1 MRLSAQ
7 TFFHPARCQPA
18 LLRRQRGLSLIEL
31 MISITIGLLLL
42 AGITALMA
50 QQSQASSE
58 LEKASR
64 QIENGRYAMQV
75 LQRDIQLAGYYGEY
89 YNLGSAPTSFPNP
102 CTTEVTPPAPEL
114 PLSDGL
120 PLPIQGYDSPSSV
133 PAPLSGCLADSN
145 HVPGTDILVIRHTDT
160 AAIPITS
167 AVAGQIY
174 LQTGLDVTQNFNK
187 GLGSGSD
194 ISVFTYKKMD
204 GTAAD
209 LRKYLVHI
217 YFVSPCNVPA
227 DGGSTCTGSGDDNG
241 NPVPTL
247 KRLELSVNN
256 GATAFTI
263 VPLVEGIENFQLDYG
278 LDTNNDGAP
287 DTYTT
292 GTYSSDTTAMT
303 PVDWAN
309 VMTVRVNLLARNNE
323 KTAGHTDSK
332 TYALGSAGTVGPF
345 NDAYKRRVFSAV
357 VRAVNSSSRRER

>member
-7 TFFHPARCQPA
+7 TFSYPVC
-18 LLRRQRGLSLIEL
+18 RRLTSSRGQSGLSLIEL

-42 AGITALMA
+42 AGITALIS
-50 QQSQASSE
+50 QQSQSSSE

-75 LQRDIQLAGYYGEY
+75 MQRDIQLAGYYGEY
-89 YNLGSAPTSFPNP
+89 YNLGSAPTSLPNP
-102 CTTEVTPPAPEL
+102 CITELTPPAPEL
-114 PLSDGL
+114 PLSEGL

-133 PAPLSGCLADSN
+133 PAPLSDCLSDSN
-145 HVPGTDILVIRHTDT
+145 HVSGTDILVIRRTDT
-160 AAIPITS
+160 TAIPITS
-167 AVAGQIY
+167 AATGQIY

-194 ISVFTYKKMD
+194 TSVFTFKKMD
-204 GTAAD
+204 GTPAD

-227 DGGSTCTGSGDDNG
+227 NGGSNCTGSGDDNG
-241 NPVPTL
+241 NPIPTL
-247 KRLELSVNN
+247 KRMELGVNN
-256 GATAFTI
+256 GTAAFTT
-263 VPLVEGIENFQLDYG
+263 VPLVEGIENLQLDYG

-292 GTYSSDTTAMT
+292 GTYSSGTTAMT
-303 PVDWAN
+303 SVDWAN
-309 VMTVRVNLLARNNE
+309 IMTVRVNILARNNE